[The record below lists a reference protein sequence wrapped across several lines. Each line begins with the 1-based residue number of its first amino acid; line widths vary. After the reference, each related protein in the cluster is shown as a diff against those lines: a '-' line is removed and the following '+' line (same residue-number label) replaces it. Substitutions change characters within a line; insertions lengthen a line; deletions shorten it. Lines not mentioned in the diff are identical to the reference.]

1 MKKSNQTKKLIQK
14 PLNKKP
20 QPKPQ
25 KLIEKPVDPDS
36 QITES
41 DVTQAVN

>member
-1 MKKSNQTKKLIQK
+1 MKKSNQTKKIIQK
-14 PLNKKP
+14 TETKKP

-25 KLIEKPVDPDS
+25 KSIERKADPDI

>member
-1 MKKSNQTKKLIQK
+1 MTNQTKKLI
-14 PLNKKP
+14 KKP
-20 QPKPQ
+20 AAKIPLPKPQ
-25 KLIEKPVDPDS
+25 KPIEKPVDPDT